1 MISPRLSLDSLVDRQ
16 LTRKVESAF
25 LNASVRSR
33 IQLQIL
39 EQIKTDQIKN
49 TRLEKSIELSDK
61 A

>member
-25 LNASVRSR
+25 LNANASVRSR

-39 EQIKTDQIKN
+39 EEIKTDQIKN
-49 TRLEKSIELSDK
+49 TRLEKSIE
-61 A
+61 

>member
-25 LNASVRSR
+25 HNASVRSR

-49 TRLEKSIELSDK
+49 TRLEKSIE
-61 A
+61 

>member
-49 TRLEKSIELSDK
+49 TRLEKSIE
-61 A
+61 